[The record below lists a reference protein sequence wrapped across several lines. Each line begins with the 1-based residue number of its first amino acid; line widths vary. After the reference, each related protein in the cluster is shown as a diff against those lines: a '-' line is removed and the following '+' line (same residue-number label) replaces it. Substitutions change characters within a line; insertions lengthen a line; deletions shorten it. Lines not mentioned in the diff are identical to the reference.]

1 MRVSICIAAIV
12 ASFAILLTNTAA
24 QGPPETPQ
32 NARPTG
38 AISWPPQNG
47 IEIIIEWDVVADA
60 DEYEVRWVRGGE
72 EERVVVPREDWEG
85 TQQAYRDYWLA
96 NPEPGIYD
104 FAVRAR
110 NALGNSEW
118 SHTVRHHVRDTPAQ
132 PQAVVDGADLLF
144 SWFRPN
150 GATSFEI
157 CWMREYGGCNDPYS
171 FARLTETSL
180 RIPNALP
187 GEYQVMLRESGDWV
201 SDWSPWTFVVVP
213 NRGSPASALTDEPKP
228 RDSYPGL
235 PTPYE
240 PGSLPSPERLRAYF
254 NGSSLRLEWDPVPE
268 DGVYDLCKVRPYGGC
283 WKANSTYKTLQ
294 GLPAGTHYFR
304 VLPPEHPTDD
314 GTYRGPWSD
323 EVAVDVPAM
332 HSHGLSASAIA
343 IEPAGDANSY
353 WLVTAEWRGVAGAE
367 RYQVHWLER
376 HPGFTVT
383 HPVVFARR
391 PLEDERPVYTA
402 QLRTRRPPTLQ
413 ISLRVEVDGEWSTW
427 TEWLALDAAPQ
438 EPAGGD

>member
-32 NARPTG
+32 NAGPTFSS
-38 AISWPPQNG
+38 AWPPQNG
-47 IEIIIEWDVVADA
+47 IAIVIEWDVVADA
-60 DEYEVRWVRGGE
+60 DEYEVRWVRGDT
-72 EERVVVPREDWEG
+72 EERIVLPREDWEG
-85 TQQAYRDYWLA
+85 TQQTRRDYFLV

-110 NALGNSEW
+110 NALGSSEW
-118 SHTVRHHVRDTPAQ
+118 SRTIRHQVGDTPAP
-132 PQAVVDGADLLF
+132 PQAVVDGADLLLTWF
-144 SWFRPN
+144 SPDDK
-150 GATSFEI
+150 TSFPL
-157 CWMREYGGCNDPYS
+157 CWMYEYGGCNDS
-171 FARLTETSL
+171 FTTVTGSSL
-180 RIPNALP
+180 RISDVRP
-187 GEYQVMLRESGDWV
+187 GEYQVMLREASAWS

-213 NRGSPASALTDEPKP
+213 DRGLPASAYGDEPEPYYAYRTEPNPLGTLP
-228 RDSYPGL
+228 R
-235 PTPYE
+235 
-240 PGSLPSPERLRAYF
+240 PERLRARF
-254 NGSSLRLEWDPVPE
+254 NGSRLWFDWDAVPGAGSYSLCQTRPV
-268 DGVYDLCKVRPYGGC
+268 GAC
-283 WKANSTYKTLQ
+283 WHTRAPGKTLQ
-294 GLPAGTHYFR
+294 GFPEGTHYFH
-304 VLPPEHPTDD
+304 VLAHEYFAD
-314 GTYRGPWSD
+314 GGSRGGPWSD
-323 EVAVDVPAM
+323 EAAIDVPAM

-343 IEPAGDANSY
+343 IEPVGDANSY

-391 PLEDERPVYTA
+391 PVEDERTVYTA
-402 QLRTRRPPTLQ
+402 QLRTRRPSTLQ

-438 EPAGGD
+438 EPAGGE